1 MKQQYPVPNVTKKV
15 IIINQKSNVIHE
27 NDNRCNTQNQQ
38 QTNSDQQKQIKKIEI
53 PIELDANNYNEQSCQ
68 QITRM
73 YQKNSIQLQ
82 DFQAQIDELKER
94 IQFIEQKFSNLETN
108 SRKKKKRRTAAE
120 IEKNFECPY
129 KNCLKQYGSDVSLNL
144 HIKFKHNGG
153 NKSER
158 QKIIVNTILQQK
170 KQLQAG
176 EIDEKDIRDINLP
189 PI

>member
-1 MKQQYPVPNVTKKV
+1 MKQQYPVPKVTKKV
-15 IIINQKSNVIHE
+15 IIINQKSNVLHE

-38 QTNSDQQKQIKKIEI
+38 QFNYDQQKQIKNIDI
-53 PIELDANNYNEQSCQ
+53 PIELEQNANNYNEQSYQ
-68 QITRM
+68 QITLL

-82 DFQAQIDELKER
+82 DFQTQIDELKQR
-94 IQFIEQKFSNLETN
+94 IQFIEQKFSNLEAT
-108 SRKKKKRRTAAE
+108 SKKKKNRRTAAQ

-158 QKIIVNTILQQK
+158 QKII

-176 EIDEKDIRDINLP
+176 EIDEKDIKNINLP